1 MPCFFFFYAQ
11 LLLFQSLA
19 TLMPSANVFP
29 LRAHIEEGDLGQPGD
44 GDALSKR
51 PATSDQQKLGKRER
65 QDSDKTVLV
74 CYLCRFTV
82 VALDCCPNGSPAM
95 HLERPFLLN
104 MANLG
109 SLEPRARRLVP
120 TASLYGI
127 FFTPP
132 STFWQRWYDSQSLDP
147 APSWR
152 AFPVSN
158 QPRNCGTL
166 GDTSSGN

>member
-1 MPCFFFFYAQ
+1 MPCFFF
-11 LLLFQSLA
+11 LFF
-19 TLMPSANVFP
+19 LMRNFCFFSPWRRN
-29 LRAHIEEGDLGQPGD
+29 
-44 GDALSKR
+44 ALSKCLSTVCTHR
-51 PATSDQQKLGKRER
+51 GRGPWAARRRRCAFQAASDQQKLGKRER

-82 VALDCCPNGSPAM
+82 VALDCCPNGSPAL
-95 HLERPFLLN
+95 HLERPFRLN

-132 STFWQRWYDSQSLDP
+132 SPFWQR
-147 APSWR
+147 
-152 AFPVSN
+152 
-158 QPRNCGTL
+158 
-166 GDTSSGN
+166 